1 MLQPSEPVQAVLNS
15 NQYDL
20 EVAGRTLLLNEAR
33 SNSYFLLGELHGEN
47 EIPALI
53 DALWPAMWKA
63 GYRHIGAEIS
73 PWAAYQL
80 EFAPVGH
87 GPRITGLWTRRQAM
101 NAHAVASPGTSVLW
115 GCDMEE
121 MQPESLIRELA
132 ALNSSNP
139 VLQEMVQLTG
149 KGYSRKLSPTLIELA
164 TKAGPMKDKIIG
176 GISLR
181 QNLLAT
187 LEIDKNRASPQTK
200 MIAQNER
207 ELLMKQ
213 QFLAHLQHESQPG
226 SKVLLRFGRNHLHR
240 GFDARGISTLGN
252 FVAEYATAHGQ
263 QAFNV
268 GAFAAGGK
276 ETLMGETWDADERQ
290 DEPTFALL
298 AENAKYPATLFDL
311 RPLRPLL
318 HGIPQEKRTPLE
330 VNLIYWADSYD
341 ALDLLQDRHPVG
353 PGIDDLSCHRCL
365 RPVRYNTNKRLPYR
379 GGAKTR
385 DYFGRSHS
393 SEVDATIRERQPMK
407 NLTRTHCPWFCL

>member
-1 MLQPSEPVQAVLNS
+1 MLSHARIPLLCLILALFHGAIPGQCQAVPQPSEPILAVLNS

-20 EVAGRTLLLNEAR
+20 EVAGRTLLLNEAK

-47 EIPALI
+47 EIPSLI
-53 DALWPAMWKA
+53 DALWPEMWKA
-63 GYRHIGAEIS
+63 GYRHIGAEVS
-73 PWAAYQL
+73 PWAAYEL
-80 EFAPVGH
+80 EVAPVGH
-87 GPRITGLWTRRQAM
+87 GPAITGLWTRRQAM

-121 MQPESLIRELA
+121 IQPESLIRELA
-132 ALNSSNP
+132 ALNSGNP
-139 VLQEMVQLTG
+139 ILHEMVQLTG

-164 TKAGPMKDKIIG
+164 TKAGPMNDKKIG
-176 GISLR
+176 GIPLR

-187 LEIDKNRASPQTK
+187 LEIDKNRASSDTK

-213 QFLAHLQHESQPG
+213 QILTHLQHESQPG

-252 FVAEYATAHGQ
+252 FVAEYATAHRQ

-298 AENAKYPATLFDL
+298 AQNAKFPATIFDL

-318 HGIPQEKRTPLE
+318 HDIPQEKRTSLE

-341 ALDLLQDRHPVG
+341 AL
-353 PGIDDLSCHRCL
+353 IC
-365 RPVRYNTNKRLPYR
+365 Y
-379 GGAKTR
+379 KTVTPLAA
-385 DYFGRSHS
+385 
-393 SEVDATIRERQPMK
+393 E
-407 NLTRTHCPWFCL
+407 